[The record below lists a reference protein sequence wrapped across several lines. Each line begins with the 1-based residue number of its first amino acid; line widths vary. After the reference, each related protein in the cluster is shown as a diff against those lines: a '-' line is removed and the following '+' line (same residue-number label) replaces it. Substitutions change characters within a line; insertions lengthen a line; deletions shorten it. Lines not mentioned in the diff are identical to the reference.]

1 MYRILIVEDDMGIA
15 EAMKKQIEMW
25 DLETR
30 CVENFRNVLEEFA
43 DFNPQLVLLD
53 ISLPFYNGYYW
64 CGEIRKFSKVPI
76 IFVSSA
82 SDNMNIVM
90 AMNMGGDD
98 FIAKPFDL
106 NVLTAKIQAVLR
118 RTYDFG
124 TQMTVLQHRGAILN
138 TSDASLTYNG
148 ERIELTKNDYRIL
161 RTLMEN
167 KGKVVSRDALM
178 ERLWETDSF
187 VDENALTVNIARLRK
202 KLELAGLNDFI
213 VTKRV
218 WDIWYENV
226 GEIYKAS
233 QEGRCGV
240 FPVCVDIYSAFCHV
254 ETAGGSGTLRH
265 GAWNVC
271 RGHYMVSRL
280 YGFLQKAQGVVF
292 AGRGN

>member
-15 EAMKKQIEMW
+15 SAMKKQIEMW
-25 DLETR
+25 DLEVS
-30 CVENFRNVLEEFA
+30 CVENFRNVLEEFSEFA
-43 DFNPQLVLLD
+43 PQLVLLD

-64 CGEIRKFSKVPI
+64 CAEIRKFSKIPI
-76 IFVSSA
+76 IFISSA

-90 AMNMGGDD
+90 AMYMGGDD

-106 NVLTAKIQAVLR
+106 NVLTAKIQAILR

-124 TQMTVLQHRGAILN
+124 GQMTILQHRGAMLN

-167 KGKVVSRDALM
+167 KGKVVSRDTLM

-202 KLELAGLNDFI
+202 KLEQVGLMEFI
-213 VTKRV
+213 VTKKGMGYL
-218 WDIWYENV
+218 I
-226 GEIYKAS
+226 G
-233 QEGRCGV
+233 
-240 FPVCVDIYSAFCHV
+240 
-254 ETAGGSGTLRH
+254 
-265 GAWNVC
+265 
-271 RGHYMVSRL
+271 
-280 YGFLQKAQGVVF
+280 
-292 AGRGN
+292 

>member
-1 MYRILIVEDDMGIA
+1 
-15 EAMKKQIEMW
+15 MKKQIEMW
-25 DLETR
+25 DLEAR
-30 CVENFRNVLEEFA
+30 CVENFRDVMSEFSE
-43 DFNPQLVLLD
+43 FNPQLVLLD

-64 CGEIRKFSKVPI
+64 CTEIRKFSKVPI

-106 NVLTAKIQAVLR
+106 NVLTAKIQAILR

-124 TQMTVLQHRGAILN
+124 GQMTILQHRDALLN

-167 KGKVVSRDALM
+167 KGKVVSRDTLM

-202 KLELAGLNDFI
+202 KLEQVGLSEFI
-213 VTKRV
+213 VTKKGMGYL
-218 WDIWYENV
+218 I
-226 GEIYKAS
+226 G
-233 QEGRCGV
+233 
-240 FPVCVDIYSAFCHV
+240 
-254 ETAGGSGTLRH
+254 
-265 GAWNVC
+265 
-271 RGHYMVSRL
+271 
-280 YGFLQKAQGVVF
+280 
-292 AGRGN
+292 

>member
-106 NVLTAKIQAVLR
+106 NVLTTKIQAVLR

-213 VTKRV
+213 VTKKGMGYLV
-218 WDIWYENV
+218 
-226 GEIYKAS
+226 
-233 QEGRCGV
+233 
-240 FPVCVDIYSAFCHV
+240 
-254 ETAGGSGTLRH
+254 
-265 GAWNVC
+265 
-271 RGHYMVSRL
+271 
-280 YGFLQKAQGVVF
+280 
-292 AGRGN
+292 

>member
-64 CGEIRKFSKVPI
+64 CGELRKFSKVPI

-213 VTKRV
+213 VTKKGMGYLV
-218 WDIWYENV
+218 
-226 GEIYKAS
+226 
-233 QEGRCGV
+233 
-240 FPVCVDIYSAFCHV
+240 
-254 ETAGGSGTLRH
+254 
-265 GAWNVC
+265 
-271 RGHYMVSRL
+271 
-280 YGFLQKAQGVVF
+280 
-292 AGRGN
+292 

>member
-15 EAMKKQIEMW
+15 SAMKKQIEMW
-25 DLETR
+25 DLEVR
-30 CVENFRNVLEEFA
+30 CVENFRNVLEEFSEF
-43 DFNPQLVLLD
+43 DPQLVLLD

-64 CGEIRKFSKVPI
+64 CTEIRKFSKIPI
-76 IFVSSA
+76 IFISSA

-106 NVLTAKIQAVLR
+106 NVLTAKIQAILR

-124 TQMTVLQHRGAILN
+124 GQMTILQHRGAMLN

-148 ERIELTKNDYRIL
+148 DRIELTKNDYRIL

-167 KGKVVSRDALM
+167 KGKVVSRDTLM

-202 KLELAGLNDFI
+202 KLEQVGLSDFI
-213 VTKRV
+213 VTKKGMGYL
-218 WDIWYENV
+218 I
-226 GEIYKAS
+226 G
-233 QEGRCGV
+233 
-240 FPVCVDIYSAFCHV
+240 
-254 ETAGGSGTLRH
+254 
-265 GAWNVC
+265 
-271 RGHYMVSRL
+271 
-280 YGFLQKAQGVVF
+280 
-292 AGRGN
+292 